1 MRKYLHI
8 YKATSIENLHY
19 VANIIIGFFS
29 FLRMIFILFNLW
41 EYMYQDGTNIIN
53 GYSMHQMFW
62 YVLITEGIWFGTRN
76 KAFIYEIGD
85 TIKSG
90 NIAYNINKPYNYVIY
105 LVFKNLGDITIKSLM
120 FMGIVLVVGNVF
132 IAPLSLSLIHM
143 PFILIVMFLGIIINM
158 LIRIGISLISFWIE
172 DAHPFHWVYDKM
184 ILILGTLLPIE
195 LFPVFLRPIIKCLPT
210 YVVMYGPA
218 KLIVDFNFNSFK
230 TIIIAQI
237 IYLLVVGGIISVM
250 YNKGVKKLN
259 VNGR

>member
-1 MRKYLHI
+1 MRKYLQI
-8 YKATSIENLHY
+8 YKATIIENLHY
-19 VANIIIGFFS
+19 IANIIIGFFS
-29 FLRMIFILFNLW
+29 FLIMIFVLFNLW
-41 EYMYQDGTNIIN
+41 EYMYQDTSSYIN

-90 NIAYNINKPYNYVIY
+90 NIEYNINKPYNYVIY
-105 LVFKNLGDITIKSLM
+105 LVFKNLGDITIKALM
-120 FMGIVLVVGNVF
+120 FMGIVLLVGNIF
-132 IAPLSLSLIHM
+132 IAPLEITLISI
-143 PFILIVMFLGIIINM
+143 PFILIVLFLGIIINM

-172 DAHPFHWVYDKM
+172 DSHPFHWVYDKM

-195 LFPVFLRPIIKCLPT
+195 MFPIYLRPIIKCLPT

-218 KLIVDFNFNSFK
+218 KLIVDFSFMSFK

-237 IYLLVVGGIISVM
+237 IYLFVVSVIVAIM

-259 VNGR
+259 VNGG

>member
-1 MRKYLHI
+1 MRKYLQI
-8 YKATSIENLHY
+8 YKSTIIENLHY
-19 VANIIIGFFS
+19 IANIIIGFFS
-29 FLRMIFILFNLW
+29 FLIMIFVLFNLW
-41 EYMYQDGTNIIN
+41 EYMYQDSSNYIN
-53 GYSMHQMFW
+53 GYTIKQMFW

-90 NIAYNINKPYNYVIY
+90 NIAYNLNKPYNYVIY
-105 LVFKNLGDITIKSLM
+105 LIFKNLGDITIKSIM
-120 FMGIVLVVGNVF
+120 FMLVVILVGNLF
-132 IAPLSLSLIHM
+132 IGSLGISLISI
-143 PFILIVMFLGIIINM
+143 PFIFIVMILGIIINM

-172 DAHPFHWVYDKM
+172 DSHPFHWVYDKM

-195 LFPVFLRPIIKCLPT
+195 MFPVFLRPIIKCLPT

-218 KLIVDFNFNSFK
+218 KLIVDFSFESFK

-237 IYLLVVGGIISVM
+237 IYFVIVGAIVAIM

-259 VNGR
+259 VNGG